1 MNKTLKD
8 IIVNI
13 SAESIIGVL
22 DQPVNRVVL
31 DSREADEG
39 SVFVAIKGQKTDGH
53 EFIEK
58 AIENGATVIVCQSL
72 PIVLDPRVTYLQVK
86 NTSLAVGPIAS
97 AFFDYPSRRLKLVGV
112 TGTNGK
118 TTITTLLYRLFKS
131 LGYTSGLIST
141 IENRIDNEILPAH
154 LTTPNAVSLNALL
167 NSMAKA
173 GCSHVFMEV
182 SSHAIAQ
189 GRIYGQEY
197 TGGIFTNLTHDHL
210 DYHKTFSEYLNAKK
224 MFFDNLGNT
233 AFALSNA
240 DDPNGEVMLQ
250 NTKARKYF
258 YGLKNLADFHSRILE
273 MDLES
278 MLLHIDGYETWF
290 RLTGR
295 FNAYNL
301 TATYGAAILLGETS
315 EEVLRVMSNLH
326 PAEGRLDILK
336 SEEGINVIV
345 DYAHTPDALQNVIET
360 VRDIHAGAGRLIVV
374 CGAGGDRDKSKRQK
388 MAAIAAENADHLILT
403 SDNPRSEDPLQI
415 IEDMKA
421 GLNPS
426 LSYRVLSIPDRREA
440 IHIACMIAKTGDVI
454 LVAGKGHE
462 KYQEINGVK
471 YPFDDKEILSQYL
484 HLIKPR

>member
-1 MNKTLKD
+1 
-8 IIVNI
+8 
-13 SAESIIGVL
+13 
-22 DQPVNRVVL
+22 
-31 DSREADEG
+31 
-39 SVFVAIKGQKTDGH
+39 
-53 EFIEK
+53 
-58 AIENGATVIVCQSL
+58 
-72 PIVLDPRVTYLQVK
+72 
-86 NTSLAVGPIAS
+86 
-97 AFFDYPSRRLKLVGV
+97 
-112 TGTNGK
+112 
-118 TTITTLLYRLFKS
+118 
-131 LGYTSGLIST
+131 
-141 IENRIDNEILPAH
+141 
-154 LTTPNAVSLNALL
+154 
-167 NSMAKA
+167 
-173 GCSHVFMEV
+173 
-182 SSHAIAQ
+182 
-189 GRIYGQEY
+189 
-197 TGGIFTNLTHDHL
+197 
-210 DYHKTFSEYLNAKK
+210 
-224 MFFDNLGNT
+224 
-233 AFALSNA
+233 
-240 DDPNGEVMLQ
+240 
-250 NTKARKYF
+250 
-258 YGLKNLADFHSRILE
+258 
-273 MDLES
+273 
-278 MLLHIDGYETWF
+278 GYETWF

-374 CGAGGDRDKSKRQK
+374 CGAGGDRDKSKRPK